1 MTQVWPGNIRE
12 LKNALKRAMILCDGP
27 LLQVSDLRRLATTA
41 SQNARGDEADWA
53 NLTLADAVA
62 RTTTRVERACIEST
76 LARHRGNRTATAA
89 ALGINRKTLFYKM
102 RAYGLTDAAEDDS

>member
-1 MTQVWPGNIRE
+1 
-12 LKNALKRAMILCDGP
+12 MILCDGP
-27 LLQVSDLRRLATTA
+27 LLQVSDLRRLSTTA
-41 SQNARGDEADWA
+41 SQGARGAEAE
-53 NLTLADAVA
+53 TLADAVA

-102 RAYGLTDAAEDDS
+102 RAYGLTDSTEDDS